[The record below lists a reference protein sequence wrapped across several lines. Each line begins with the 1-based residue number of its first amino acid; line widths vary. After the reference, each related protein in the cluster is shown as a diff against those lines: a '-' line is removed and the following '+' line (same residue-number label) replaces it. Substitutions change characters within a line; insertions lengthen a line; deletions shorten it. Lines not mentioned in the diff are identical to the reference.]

1 MTRSK
6 SPYFPMIQMPNPKTT
21 ECKTAQAQNGI
32 RPGNMADV
40 ASAEA
45 DGAAAPKKKVTSA
58 R

>member
-1 MTRSK
+1 
-6 SPYFPMIQMPNPKTT
+6 MPNPKMT
-21 ECKTAQAQNGI
+21 ECKMAHSGI
-32 RPGNMADV
+32 RPGNMAVV